1 VNVTF
6 WGTRGSIATPGPE
19 TTSFGGDTAC
29 VAVSGPDPEHLVILD
44 AGTGIRRLG
53 AEIDRRVR
61 RIDLLLSHLHLDHIV
76 GIGFFEPLFRPDV
89 SVSVW
94 APPSTAP
101 LIERLGRYLSP
112 PLFPVR
118 LRDLACEL
126 ELLDAPQ
133 APVERGTFTISGIPV
148 IHPDN
153 AVGYRIACG
162 GRTLAYLPDHEPAL
176 GPSFPLEPA
185 WTSGATVADRVD
197 LLIHDAQY
205 APDEYPERIGWGH
218 SSTLQAV
225 AFAELMGVRALA
237 LFHHDP
243 WHDDDQVA
251 ALAQEALA
259 AADGLTVVAARQG
272 ASITLDGGVP
282 GIARASHD
290 TA

>member
-1 VNVTF
+1 MKVTF
-6 WGTRGSIATPGPE
+6 WGTRGSIATSGPE
-19 TTSFGGDTAC
+19 TTAFGGDTSC
-29 VAVSGPDPEHLVILD
+29 VAVSGPDPAHLVILD

-76 GIGFFEPLFRPDV
+76 GIGFFEPLFRPGV
-89 SVSVW
+89 TVSVW
-94 APPSTAP
+94 APPSTTP

-126 ELLDAPQ
+126 ELRDASEQ
-133 APVERGTFTISGIPV
+133 PVVRGTFTITAVPI

-153 AVGYRIACG
+153 AVGYRLECG
-162 GRTLAYLPDHEPAL
+162 GSTMAYLPDHEPAL
-176 GPSFPLEPA
+176 GPSFPFEAA
-185 WTSGATVADRVD
+185 WTSGAELADGVD

-205 APDEYPERIGWGH
+205 TPEEYAGRIGWGH

-225 AFAELMGVRALA
+225 AFAELTGARDLV

-243 WHDDDQVA
+243 WHDDSQVA
-251 ALAQEALA
+251 SLAQA
-259 AADGLTVVAARQG
+259 AQAATRAVSVVAARQG
-272 ASITLDGGVP
+272 AMITLDGAP
-282 GIARASHD
+282 HSDAIA
-290 TA
+290 

>member
-1 VNVTF
+1 MKVTF
-6 WGTRGSIATPGPE
+6 WGTRGSIATSGPE
-19 TTSFGGDTAC
+19 TAGYGGDTAC
-29 VAVSGPDPEHLVILD
+29 VALSGPDPAHLVILD

-53 AEIDRRVR
+53 AEIDGQVR

-76 GIGFFEPLFRPDV
+76 GLGFFEPLFRPDV

-94 APPSTAP
+94 APPSTTP

-126 ELLDAPQ
+126 ELRDASEE
-133 APVERGTFTISGIPV
+133 PVKRGSFSISGVPI

-153 AVGYRIACG
+153 AVGYRIECAG
-162 GRTLAYLPDHEPAL
+162 TSVAYLPDHEPAL
-176 GPSFPLEPA
+176 GPSFPFEPA
-185 WTSGATVADRVD
+185 WTSGATVAADVD

-205 APDEYPERIGWGH
+205 APDEYDGRIGWGH

-225 AFAELMGVRALA
+225 AFAELMEARSLV

-243 WHDDDQVA
+243 WHDDRQVA
-251 ALAQEALA
+251 SLAREAQA
-259 AADGLTVVAARQG
+259 AARGLTVTAARQG
-272 ASITLDGGVP
+272 AAITLDG
-282 GIARASHD
+282 ASR
-290 TA
+290 TGCV